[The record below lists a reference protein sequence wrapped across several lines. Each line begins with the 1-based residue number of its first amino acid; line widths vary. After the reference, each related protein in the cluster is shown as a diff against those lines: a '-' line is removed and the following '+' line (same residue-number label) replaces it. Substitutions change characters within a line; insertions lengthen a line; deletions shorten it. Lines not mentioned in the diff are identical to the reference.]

1 MKGEEMPRKRK
12 AADPAPQRLSKQDYL
27 LQQSSPVRIY
37 HQFIHEQVDVHW
49 HEFYEIHYTL
59 AGKGTH
65 LLNEITRELRA
76 GTLFCM
82 TPTDFHAVIPSH
94 EQPLELFNVIFTE
107 EQLST
112 ELRSLL
118 FSTSRELAV
127 QVDEASRPEIERE
140 FRRIWHESEQQ
151 QPGYGLVMR
160 GALER
165 ILIDLR
171 RMIVVGQTSS
181 ITRED
186 ESAISPVIRQALIYM
201 EHHFRE
207 ALPLAEV
214 AQHVGLSSHYFSECF
229 HRLVGQTFQCYLQSL
244 RLQFAQALLA
254 ASQLPITTICSSAGF
269 HSLTHFE
276 RLFKQRYG
284 LTPRAY
290 RQHYGKTELV

>member
-1 MKGEEMPRKRK
+1 
-12 AADPAPQRLSKQDYL
+12 
-27 LQQSSPVRIY
+27 
-37 HQFIHEQVDVHW
+37 VDIHW

-59 AGKGTH
+59 AGKGMH
-65 LLNEITRELRA
+65 LLNETTRELCS

-151 QPGYGLVMR
+151 QPGYELVMR

-171 RMIVVGQTSS
+171 RMIVVGQAASS
-181 ITRED
+181 IVRE
-186 ESAISPVIRQALIYM
+186 EERAISPVIRQGLIYM

-207 ALPLAEV
+207 ALSLAEV
-214 AQHVGLSSHYFSECF
+214 AQHVGLSSHYFSEYF
-229 HRLVGQTFQCYLQSL
+229 HRSVGQTFQCYLQDL
-244 RLQFAQALLA
+244 RLQFAQALLT

-276 RLFKQRYG
+276 RLFKQRYC

-290 RQHYGKTELV
+290 RQRCGKTELA